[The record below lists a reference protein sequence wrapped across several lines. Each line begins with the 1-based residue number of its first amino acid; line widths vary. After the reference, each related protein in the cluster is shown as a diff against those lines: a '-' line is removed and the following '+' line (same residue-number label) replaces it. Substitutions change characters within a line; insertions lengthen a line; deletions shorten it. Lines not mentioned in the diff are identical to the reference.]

1 MAQPATEPAKGSSS
15 TPSPEHTE
23 DAVTSVHPVDEKL
36 HPSRL
41 VPAALQHIAAMY
53 AGVVTPPLIIGQ
65 AVGLDIEGRTRLIA
79 ASLLIAGIAT
89 LIQTIGVK
97 GFVGNRLPFVNAAS
111 SAGIAPILAIA
122 ETNSEGGQLPAI
134 YGAVMVA
141 GVFCLAVG
149 PFFGRLLRF
158 FPPLVTGVVITLI
171 GVTLMPVPVGWAQ
184 GGDKAAADFGAM
196 RNLALAAFTLG
207 VILVIQRFGK
217 GFVKQVALLFG
228 LLIGTLVAI
237 PFGMADFSGLRS
249 APVAALPTPFAFGAP
264 EFQPA
269 AILSLCIVML
279 VLMTESSAGMLAL
292 GEICDRRA
300 DSKVITRGLRTDGLA
315 TLVGPVFGGFPTS
328 AFAQNV
334 GVVSLT
340 RVRSRYV
347 VAVAGATLLVLG
359 AFPVLG
365 AVVSLVPMPVLGGA
379 GIVLFGSIA
388 VSGIRTLS
396 EAGLDDSSNII
407 LVAVALGAGIIPLAA
422 PTFYAEFPAWA
433 QTVLGSGISA
443 GALVAV
449 TLNLF
454 FHHLGTRSRPRPRHS
469 NPPRV
474 LPCPPRGDSTPRP
487 RAAPKEKE
495 AAWQHQ
501 RQPIASPSPR
511 HPIASSSRT
520 APSRPSTRTTPST
533 PRATSSS
540 PATGS
545 RRSARGGHRRT
556 WRT

>member
-1 MAQPATEPAKGSSS
+1 MAQPAKGPAEAPCS
-15 TPSPEHTE
+15 TPPVHDL
-23 DAVTSVHPVDEKL
+23 DAATSVHPVDEKL

-65 AVGLDIEGRTRLIA
+65 ACGLDLAARTRLIA
-79 ASLLIAGIAT
+79 ASLLIAGVAT
-89 LIQTIGVK
+89 LLQTLGVK

-122 ETNSEGGQLPAI
+122 ETNDQGRQLPAI

-184 GGDKAAADFGAM
+184 GGDAAAADFGAM
-196 RNLALAAFTLG
+196 NHLALAGFTLA
-207 VILVIQRFGK
+207 VILLIQRFGK
-217 GFVKQVALLFG
+217 GFLKQVALLCG
-228 LLIGTLVAI
+228 LFVGTLAAI
-237 PFGMADFSGLRS
+237 PFGMADFTGIRS
-249 APVAALPTPFAFGAP
+249 APVAALPAPFAFGTP

-292 GEICDRRA
+292 GEICDRRTDA
-300 DSKVITRGLRTDGLA
+300 RTITRGLRTDGIA
-315 TLVGPVFGGFPTS
+315 TLLGPVFGGFPTS

-347 VAVAGATLLVLG
+347 VAVAGATLIVLG

-422 PTFYAEFPAWA
+422 PTFYAGFPAWA

-449 TLNLF
+449 SLNLF
-454 FHHLGTRSRPRPRHS
+454 FHHLGTRS
-469 NPPRV
+469 
-474 LPCPPRGDSTPRP
+474 
-487 RAAPKEKE
+487 A
-495 AAWQHQ
+495 Q
-501 RQPIASPSPR
+501 
-511 HPIASSSRT
+511 T
-520 APSRPSTRTTPST
+520 APALKSF
-533 PRATSSS
+533 
-540 PATGS
+540 
-545 RRSARGGHRRT
+545 
-556 WRT
+556 

>member
-1 MAQPATEPAKGSSS
+1 MAQPATGPAEGPG
-15 TPSPEHTE
+15 TAPSKSLAGT
-23 DAVTSVHPVDEKL
+23 AVHPVDEKL
-36 HPSRL
+36 PAARL
-41 VPAALQHIAAMY
+41 LPAALQHIAAMY

-65 AVGLDIEGRTRLIA
+65 AVGLDAAGMTRLIA
-79 ASLLIAGIAT
+79 ASLLIAGLAT
-89 LIQTIGVK
+89 LLQTLGV
-97 GFVGNRLPFVNAAS
+97 GAFAGNRLPFVNAAS
-111 SAGIAPILAIA
+111 SAGIAPMLAIA
-122 ETNSEGGQLPAI
+122 ETSAPGHQLPAI
-134 YGAVMVA
+134 YGAVLVA
-141 GVFCLAVG
+141 GAFCLAVG

-171 GVTLMPVPVGWAQ
+171 GVTLMPVPVAWAQ
-184 GGDKAAADFGAM
+184 GGDATAEDFGAM
-196 RNLALAAFTLG
+196 KYLALAAFTLV
-207 VILVIQRFGK
+207 VILLVQRFGR
-217 GFVKQVALLFG
+217 GFLKQVALLAGMFV
-228 LLIGTLVAI
+228 GTLAAI
-237 PFGMADFSGLRS
+237 PFGLADFSALRS
-249 APVAALPTPFAFGAP
+249 APLAALPTPFAFGAP

-292 GEICDRRA
+292 GEICDRR
-300 DSKVITRGLRTDGLA
+300 TDGIA
-315 TLVGPVFGGFPTS
+315 TLLGPVFGSFPTS

-347 VAVAGATLLVLG
+347 VAAAGGVLLILG

-422 PTFYAEFPAWA
+422 PAFYAGFPAWA

-449 TLNLF
+449 VLNLF
-454 FHHLGTRSRPRPRHS
+454 FHHLGTHSR
-469 NPPRV
+469 NAV
-474 LPCPPRGDSTPRP
+474 AL
-487 RAAPKEKE
+487 K
-495 AAWQHQ
+495 
-501 RQPIASPSPR
+501 
-511 HPIASSSRT
+511 SS
-520 APSRPSTRTTPST
+520 
-533 PRATSSS
+533 
-540 PATGS
+540 
-545 RRSARGGHRRT
+545 
-556 WRT
+556 

>member
-1 MAQPATEPAKGSSS
+1 MAQPATGPAEGPC
-15 TPSPEHTE
+15 TTSPTTAA
-23 DAVTSVHPVDEKL
+23 DTAVHPVDEKL
-36 HPSRL
+36 PPARL

-65 AVGLDIEGRTRLIA
+65 AVGLDTAGMTRLIA
-79 ASLLIAGIAT
+79 ASLLIAGLAT
-89 LIQTIGVK
+89 ILQTVGL
-97 GFVGNRLPFVNAAS
+97 GRFAGNRLPFVNAAS
-111 SAGIAPILAIA
+111 SAGIAPMLAIA
-122 ETNSEGGQLPAI
+122 ETSAPGHQLPAI
-134 YGAVMVA
+134 YGAVLVA

-171 GVTLMPVPVGWAQ
+171 GVTLMPVPVAWAQ
-184 GGDKAAADFGAM
+184 GGDATAADFGAM
-196 RNLALAAFTLG
+196 KYLALAAFTLV
-207 VILVIQRFGK
+207 VILLIQRFGR
-217 GFVKQVALLFG
+217 GFLKQVALLMGMFV
-228 LLIGTLVAI
+228 GTLAAI
-237 PFGMADFSGLRS
+237 PFGLADFSALKS
-249 APVAALPTPFAFGAP
+249 APLAALPTPFAFGAP

-292 GEICDRRA
+292 GEICDRRT
-300 DSKVITRGLRTDGLA
+300 DGRTITRGLRTDGIA
-315 TLVGPVFGGFPTS
+315 TLLGPVFGGFPTS

-347 VAVAGATLLVLG
+347 VAAAGGALLVLG

-422 PTFYAEFPAWA
+422 PTFYAGFPAWA

-449 TLNLF
+449 VLNLF
-454 FHHLGTRSRPRPRHS
+454 FHHLGTH
-469 NPPRV
+469 
-474 LPCPPRGDSTPRP
+474 
-487 RAAPKEKE
+487 
-495 AAWQHQ
+495 
-501 RQPIASPSPR
+501 
-511 HPIASSSRT
+511 SRT
-520 APSRPSTRTTPST
+520 AV
-533 PRATSSS
+533 ALKSS
-540 PATGS
+540 
-545 RRSARGGHRRT
+545 
-556 WRT
+556 

>member
-1 MAQPATEPAKGSSS
+1 MAQPAKGPATAPCP
-15 TPSPEHTE
+15 TPPEHTE

-36 HPSRL
+36 HLSRL

-65 AVGLDIEGRTRLIA
+65 ACGLDVAARTRLIA
-79 ASLLIAGIAT
+79 ASLLVAGVAT
-89 LIQTIGVK
+89 VLQTLGVK
-97 GFVGNRLPFVNAAS
+97 GLVGNRLPFVNAAS

-122 ETNSEGGQLPAI
+122 ETSAKGHQLPAI

-141 GVFCLAVG
+141 GAFCLALG

-184 GGDKAAADFGAM
+184 GGDRTAADFGAM
-196 RNLALAAFTLG
+196 RHLALAGFTLA
-207 VILVIQRFGK
+207 VILLVQRFGK

-228 LLIGTLVAI
+228 LLVGTLAAI
-237 PFGMADFSGLRS
+237 PLGMADFSGLKS

-300 DSKVITRGLRTDGLA
+300 DARTITRGLRTDGIA
-315 TLVGPVFGGFPTS
+315 TLLGPVFGGFPTS

-347 VAVAGATLLVLG
+347 VAVAGAALLVLG

-388 VSGIRTLS
+388 VSGIRTLA

-422 PTFYAEFPAWA
+422 PTFYAGFPAWA

-449 TLNLF
+449 LLNLF
-454 FHHLGTRSRPRPRHS
+454 FHHLGTRNGQP
-469 NPPRV
+469 
-474 LPCPPRGDSTPRP
+474 
-487 RAAPKEKE
+487 APALK
-495 AAWQHQ
+495 
-501 RQPIASPSPR
+501 
-511 HPIASSSRT
+511 SS
-520 APSRPSTRTTPST
+520 
-533 PRATSSS
+533 
-540 PATGS
+540 
-545 RRSARGGHRRT
+545 
-556 WRT
+556 

>member
-1 MAQPATEPAKGSSS
+1 MAQPAKGPATAPCS
-15 TPSPEHTE
+15 TPPVHTE

-36 HPSRL
+36 PFSRL

-65 AVGLDIEGRTRLIA
+65 ACGLDIAARTRLIA
-79 ASLLIAGIAT
+79 ASLLIAGLAT
-89 LIQTIGVK
+89 ILQTIGVK
-97 GFVGNRLPFVNAAS
+97 NLVGNRLPFVNAAS

-122 ETNSEGGQLPAI
+122 ETNRAGHQLPAI

-141 GVFCLAVG
+141 GAFCLLLG

-171 GVTLMPVPVGWAQ
+171 GVTLMPVPVTWAQ
-184 GGDKAAADFGAM
+184 GGDKSAADFGAM
-196 RNLALAAFTLG
+196 RHLALAGFTLA
-207 VILVIQRFGK
+207 VILLIQRFGK

-228 LLIGTLVAI
+228 LLIGTLAAI
-237 PFGMADFSGLRS
+237 PFGMADFSGLAS

-279 VLMTESSAGMLAL
+279 VLMTESAAGMLAL
-292 GEICDRRA
+292 GQICDRGA
-300 DSKVITRGLRTDGLA
+300 DGRTITRGLRTDGLA
-315 TLVGPVFGGFPTS
+315 TLLGPVFGGFPTS

-347 VAVAGATLLVLG
+347 VAVAGGSLLVLG

-422 PTFYAEFPAWA
+422 PTFYAGFPAWA

-449 TLNLF
+449 LLNLF
-454 FHHLGTRSRPRPRHS
+454 FHHLGTRS
-469 NPPRV
+469 
-474 LPCPPRGDSTPRP
+474 GQ
-487 RAAPKEKE
+487 AAPALK
-495 AAWQHQ
+495 
-501 RQPIASPSPR
+501 
-511 HPIASSSRT
+511 SS
-520 APSRPSTRTTPST
+520 
-533 PRATSSS
+533 
-540 PATGS
+540 
-545 RRSARGGHRRT
+545 
-556 WRT
+556 

>member
-1 MAQPATEPAKGSSS
+1 MAQPATGPAEGPCK
-15 TPSPEHTE
+15 TSPTTAA
-23 DAVTSVHPVDEKL
+23 DTAVHPVDEKL
-36 HPSRL
+36 PPARL

-65 AVGLDIEGRTRLIA
+65 AVGLDTAGMTRLIA
-79 ASLLIAGIAT
+79 ASLLIAGLAT
-89 LIQTIGVK
+89 ILQTIGL
-97 GFVGNRLPFVNAAS
+97 GPFAGNRLPFVNAAS
-111 SAGIAPILAIA
+111 SAGIAPMLAIA
-122 ETNSEGGQLPAI
+122 ETSAPGRQLPAI
-134 YGAVMVA
+134 YGAVLVA

-171 GVTLMPVPVGWAQ
+171 GVTLMPVPVAWAQ
-184 GGDKAAADFGAM
+184 GGDATAADFGAM
-196 RNLALAAFTLG
+196 KYLALAAFTLV
-207 VILVIQRFGK
+207 VILLVQRFGR
-217 GFVKQVALLFG
+217 GFLKQVALLVGMFV
-228 LLIGTLVAI
+228 GTLAAI
-237 PFGMADFSGLRS
+237 PFGLADFSALKS
-249 APVAALPTPFAFGAP
+249 APLAALPTPFAFGAP

-292 GEICDRRA
+292 GEICDRRT
-300 DSKVITRGLRTDGLA
+300 DGRTITRGLRTDGIA
-315 TLVGPVFGGFPTS
+315 TLLGPVFGGFPTS

-347 VAVAGATLLVLG
+347 VAAAGGALLVLG

-422 PTFYAEFPAWA
+422 PTFYAGFPAWA

-449 TLNLF
+449 VLNLF
-454 FHHLGTRSRPRPRHS
+454 FHHLGTH
-469 NPPRV
+469 
-474 LPCPPRGDSTPRP
+474 
-487 RAAPKEKE
+487 
-495 AAWQHQ
+495 
-501 RQPIASPSPR
+501 
-511 HPIASSSRT
+511 SRT
-520 APSRPSTRTTPST
+520 AV
-533 PRATSSS
+533 ALKSS
-540 PATGS
+540 
-545 RRSARGGHRRT
+545 
-556 WRT
+556 

>member
-1 MAQPATEPAKGSSS
+1 MAQPATGPAEGPC
-15 TPSPEHTE
+15 TTSPTTAA
-23 DAVTSVHPVDEKL
+23 DTAVHPVDEKL
-36 HPSRL
+36 PPARL

-65 AVGLDIEGRTRLIA
+65 AVGLDTAGMTRLIA
-79 ASLLIAGIAT
+79 ASLLIAGLAT
-89 LIQTIGVK
+89 ILQTVGL
-97 GFVGNRLPFVNAAS
+97 GRFAGNRLPFVNAAS
-111 SAGIAPILAIA
+111 SAGIAPMLAIA
-122 ETNSEGGQLPAI
+122 ETSAPGHQLPAI
-134 YGAVMVA
+134 YGAVLVA

-171 GVTLMPVPVGWAQ
+171 GVTLMPVPVAWAQ
-184 GGDKAAADFGAM
+184 GGDATAADFGAM
-196 RNLALAAFTLG
+196 KYLALAAFTLV
-207 VILVIQRFGK
+207 VILLIQRFGR
-217 GFVKQVALLFG
+217 GFLKQVALLMGMFV
-228 LLIGTLVAI
+228 GTLAAI
-237 PFGMADFSGLRS
+237 PFGLADFSALKS
-249 APVAALPTPFAFGAP
+249 APLAALPAPFAFGAP

-292 GEICDRRA
+292 GEICDRRT
-300 DSKVITRGLRTDGLA
+300 DGRTITRGLRTDGIA
-315 TLVGPVFGGFPTS
+315 TLLGPVFGGFPTS

-347 VAVAGATLLVLG
+347 VAAAGGALLILG

-422 PTFYAEFPAWA
+422 PTFYAGFPAWA

-449 TLNLF
+449 VLNLF
-454 FHHLGTRSRPRPRHS
+454 FHHLGTH
-469 NPPRV
+469 
-474 LPCPPRGDSTPRP
+474 
-487 RAAPKEKE
+487 
-495 AAWQHQ
+495 
-501 RQPIASPSPR
+501 
-511 HPIASSSRT
+511 SRT
-520 APSRPSTRTTPST
+520 AV
-533 PRATSSS
+533 ALKSS
-540 PATGS
+540 
-545 RRSARGGHRRT
+545 
-556 WRT
+556 

>member
-1 MAQPATEPAKGSSS
+1 MAQQEQAPHHPAP
-15 TPSPEHTE
+15 P
-23 DAVTSVHPVDEKL
+23 VHPVDEK
-36 HPSRL
+36 PAVKRL

-65 AVGLDIEGRTRLIA
+65 AVGLDIAGRTRLIA
-79 ASLLIAGIAT
+79 ASLLIAGLAT
-89 LIQTIGVK
+89 LLQTLGIRK
-97 GFVGNRLPFVNAAS
+97 FVGNRLPFVNAAS
-111 SAGIAPILAIA
+111 SAGITPMLAIA
-122 ETNSEGGQLPAI
+122 ETTAKGHQLPAI
-134 YGAVMVA
+134 YGAVMCA
-141 GVFCLAVG
+141 GVFCLAIG
-149 PFFGRLLRF
+149 PFFGKLLRF
-158 FPPLVTGVVITLI
+158 FPPLVTGIVITLI

-184 GGDKAAADFGAM
+184 GGDKQAADFGSM
-196 RNLALAAFTLG
+196 KNLALAGFTL
-207 VILVIQRFGK
+207 LVVLLIQRFTK
-217 GFVKQVALLFG
+217 GFVKQIA
-228 LLIGTLVAI
+228 LLIGLVVGTIAAI
-237 PFGMADFSGLRS
+237 PFGMASFEGLRS
-249 APVAALPTPFAFGAP
+249 APIAALPTPFSFGPP

-292 GEICDRRA
+292 GEICERKTTGA
-300 DSKVITRGLRTDGLA
+300 TITRGLRTDGIA
-315 TLVGPVFGGFPTS
+315 TLLGPVFGGLPTS

-347 VAVAGATLLVLG
+347 VALAGAVLLVLG

-407 LVAVALGAGIIPLAA
+407 LVAVSLGAGIIPLAA
-422 PTFYAEFPAWA
+422 PTFYSGFPAWA

-454 FHHLGTRSRPRPRHS
+454 FHHLGTRSS
-469 NPPRV
+469 
-474 LPCPPRGDSTPRP
+474 S
-487 RAAPKEKE
+487 RAAVLS
-495 AAWQHQ
+495 AV
-501 RQPIASPSPR
+501 SP
-511 HPIASSSRT
+511 
-520 APSRPSTRTTPST
+520 
-533 PRATSSS
+533 
-540 PATGS
+540 GS
-545 RRSARGGHRRT
+545 GT
-556 WRT
+556 QIP

>member
-1 MAQPATEPAKGSSS
+1 MATPAKGPAEGPCS
-15 TPSPEHTE
+15 TPLPDRTLP
-23 DAVTSVHPVDEKL
+23 VTTVHPVDEKL
-36 HPSRL
+36 HVSRL

-65 AVGLDIEGRTRLIA
+65 AVRLDTAGQTRLIA
-79 ASLLIAGIAT
+79 ASLLIAGVAT
-89 LIQTIGVK
+89 LLQTLGVK

-111 SAGIAPILAIA
+111 SAGIAPMLAIA
-122 ETNSEGGQLPAI
+122 ETNAQGDQLPAI

-141 GVFCLAVG
+141 GVFCLAIG

-184 GGDKAAADFGAM
+184 GGDKTAADYGDM
-196 RNLALAAFTLG
+196 RYLALAGFTLV
-207 VILVIQRFGK
+207 VILLIQRFGR

-228 LLIGTLVAI
+228 LLIGTLAAI
-237 PFGMADFSGLRS
+237 PFGMADFGAIRS
-249 APVAALPTPFAFGAP
+249 APVAALPTPFAFGTP

-269 AILSLCIVML
+269 AIVSLCLVML
-279 VLMTESSAGMLAL
+279 VLMTESSAGMLAI
-292 GEICDRRA
+292 GEICERDCDGRT
-300 DSKVITRGLRTDGLA
+300 ITRGLRTDGIA
-315 TLVGPVFGGFPTS
+315 TFLGPIFGGFPTS

-340 RVRSRYV
+340 KVRSRYV
-347 VAVAGATLLVLG
+347 VAVAGGALLILG

-365 AVVSLVPMPVLGGA
+365 AVVSMVPMPVLGGA

-407 LVAVALGAGIIPLAA
+407 LVAVSLGAGIIPLAA
-422 PTFYAEFPAWA
+422 PTFYADFPAWA

-449 TLNLF
+449 SLNLF
-454 FHHLGTRSRPRPRHS
+454 FHHLGTRSS
-469 NPPRV
+469 A
-474 LPCPPRGDSTPRP
+474 G
-487 RAAPKEKE
+487 AA
-495 AAWQHQ
+495 AALK
-501 RQPIASPSPR
+501 
-511 HPIASSSRT
+511 SS
-520 APSRPSTRTTPST
+520 
-533 PRATSSS
+533 
-540 PATGS
+540 
-545 RRSARGGHRRT
+545 
-556 WRT
+556 

>member
-1 MAQPATEPAKGSSS
+1 MAQPATGPAEGPC
-15 TPSPEHTE
+15 TTSP
-23 DAVTSVHPVDEKL
+23 TSVADTAVHPVDEKL
-36 HPSRL
+36 PPARL

-65 AVGLDIEGRTRLIA
+65 AVGLDTAGMTRLIA
-79 ASLLIAGIAT
+79 ASLLIAGLAT
-89 LIQTIGVK
+89 VLQTVGL
-97 GFVGNRLPFVNAAS
+97 GRFAGNRLPFVNAAS
-111 SAGIAPILAIA
+111 SAGIAPMLAIA
-122 ETNSEGGQLPAI
+122 ETSAPGRQLPAI
-134 YGAVMVA
+134 YGAVIVA

-171 GVTLMPVPVGWAQ
+171 GVTLMPVPVAWAQ
-184 GGDKAAADFGAM
+184 GGDATAADFGAM
-196 RNLALAAFTLG
+196 KYLALAAFTLV
-207 VILVIQRFGK
+207 VILLIQRFGR
-217 GFVKQVALLFG
+217 GFLKQVALLMGMFV
-228 LLIGTLVAI
+228 GTLAAI
-237 PFGMADFSGLRS
+237 PFGLADFSALKS
-249 APVAALPTPFAFGAP
+249 APLAALPTPFAFGAP

-292 GEICDRRA
+292 GEICDRRT
-300 DSKVITRGLRTDGLA
+300 DGRTITRGLRTDGIA
-315 TLVGPVFGGFPTS
+315 TLLGPVFGGFPTS

-347 VAVAGATLLVLG
+347 VAAAGGALLILG

-422 PTFYAEFPAWA
+422 PTFYAGFPAWA

-449 TLNLF
+449 VLNLF
-454 FHHLGTRSRPRPRHS
+454 FHHLGTH
-469 NPPRV
+469 
-474 LPCPPRGDSTPRP
+474 
-487 RAAPKEKE
+487 
-495 AAWQHQ
+495 
-501 RQPIASPSPR
+501 
-511 HPIASSSRT
+511 SRT
-520 APSRPSTRTTPST
+520 AV
-533 PRATSSS
+533 ALKSS
-540 PATGS
+540 
-545 RRSARGGHRRT
+545 
-556 WRT
+556 

>member
-79 ASLLIAGIAT
+79 ASLLIAGVAT

-184 GGDKAAADFGAM
+184 GGDKAAADFGSM

-207 VILVIQRFGK
+207 VILVMQRFGK
-217 GFVKQVALLFG
+217 GFLKQVALLFG
-228 LLIGTLVAI
+228 LFIGTLAAI
-237 PFGMADFSGLRS
+237 PFGMADFSGIES

-449 TLNLF
+449 SLNLF
-454 FHHLGTRSRPRPRHS
+454 FHHLGTRSR
-469 NPPRV
+469 
-474 LPCPPRGDSTPRP
+474 
-487 RAAPKEKE
+487 
-495 AAWQHQ
+495 Q
-501 RQPIASPSPR
+501 
-511 HPIASSSRT
+511 T
-520 APSRPSTRTTPST
+520 AP
-533 PRATSSS
+533 ALKSS
-540 PATGS
+540 
-545 RRSARGGHRRT
+545 
-556 WRT
+556 

>member
-1 MAQPATEPAKGSSS
+1 MAVPAKGPAEAEGPCSEIS
-15 TPSPEHTE
+15 TPPDSADT
-23 DAVTSVHPVDEKL
+23 VHPVDEKL
-36 HPSRL
+36 HVSRL

-65 AVGLDIEGRTRLIA
+65 AVGLDTAGRTRLIA

-89 LIQTIGVK
+89 LLQTLGVK

-111 SAGIAPILAIA
+111 SAGIAPMLAIA
-122 ETNSEGGQLPAI
+122 ETNAKGDQLPAI

-141 GVFCLAVG
+141 GVFCLAIG

-184 GGDKAAADFGAM
+184 GGDATAADYGDM
-196 RNLALAAFTLG
+196 RFLALAGFTLV
-207 VILVIQRFGK
+207 VILLIQRFGK

-228 LLIGTLVAI
+228 LLIGTLAAI
-237 PFGMADFSGLRS
+237 PFGMADFEALGS

-269 AILSLCIVML
+269 AIVSLCLVML
-279 VLMTESSAGMLAL
+279 VLMTESSAGMLAI
-292 GEICDRRA
+292 GEICERETSGRT
-300 DSKVITRGLRTDGLA
+300 ITRGLRTDGIA
-315 TLVGPVFGGFPTS
+315 TFVGPIFGGFPTS

-340 RVRSRYV
+340 KVRSRYV
-347 VAVAGATLLVLG
+347 VAVAGGALLILG
-359 AFPVLG
+359 IFPMLG

-407 LVAVALGAGIIPLAA
+407 LVAVSLGAGIIPLAA
-422 PTFYAEFPAWA
+422 PTFYADFPAWA

-449 TLNLF
+449 SLNLF
-454 FHHLGTRSRPRPRHS
+454 FHHLGTRGSAS
-469 NPPRV
+469 AAAA
-474 LPCPPRGDSTPRP
+474 LKST
-487 RAAPKEKE
+487 
-495 AAWQHQ
+495 
-501 RQPIASPSPR
+501 
-511 HPIASSSRT
+511 
-520 APSRPSTRTTPST
+520 
-533 PRATSSS
+533 
-540 PATGS
+540 
-545 RRSARGGHRRT
+545 
-556 WRT
+556 

>member
-1 MAQPATEPAKGSSS
+1 MATPAKGPAEGPCS
-15 TPSPEHTE
+15 TPPTGPE
-23 DAVTSVHPVDEKL
+23 VHPVDEKL

-65 AVGLDIEGRTRLIA
+65 AVHLDTAGQTRLIA
-79 ASLLIAGIAT
+79 ASLLIAGVAT
-89 LIQTIGVK
+89 LLQTLGVK
-97 GFVGNRLPFVNAAS
+97 GLVGNRLPFVNAAS
-111 SAGIAPILAIA
+111 SAGIAPMLAIA
-122 ETNSEGGQLPAI
+122 ETNARGDQLPAI

-141 GVFCLAVG
+141 GVFCLAIG

-171 GVTLMPVPVGWAQ
+171 GVTLMPVPVAWAQ
-184 GGDKAAADFGAM
+184 GGDRTAADFGDM
-196 RNLALAAFTLG
+196 KYLGLAAFTLV
-207 VILVIQRFGK
+207 VILMIQRFGR
-217 GFVKQVALLFG
+217 GFVKQVALLLG
-228 LLIGTLVAI
+228 LLIGTLAAV
-237 PFGMADFSGLRS
+237 PFGMADFGALRS

-269 AILSLCIVML
+269 AIISLCLVML
-279 VLMTESSAGMLAL
+279 VLMTESSAGMLAI
-292 GEICDRRA
+292 GEICDRETSGRT
-300 DSKVITRGLRTDGLA
+300 ITRGLRTDGLA
-315 TLVGPVFGGFPTS
+315 TLLGPVFGGFPTS

-340 RVRSRYV
+340 KVRSRYV
-347 VAVAGATLLVLG
+347 VAAAGGALLVLG

-365 AVVSLVPMPVLGGA
+365 AVVSTVPMPVLGGA

-407 LVAVALGAGIIPLAA
+407 LVAVSLGAGIIPLAA

-449 TLNLF
+449 SLNLF
-454 FHHLGTRSRPRPRHS
+454 FHHLGTR
-469 NPPRV
+469 
-474 LPCPPRGDSTPRP
+474 G
-487 RAAPKEKE
+487 
-495 AAWQHQ
+495 
-501 RQPIASPSPR
+501 
-511 HPIASSSRT
+511 
-520 APSRPSTRTTPST
+520 
-533 PRATSSS
+533 RATAAAALKSS
-540 PATGS
+540 
-545 RRSARGGHRRT
+545 
-556 WRT
+556 

>member
-1 MAQPATEPAKGSSS
+1 MAQPATGPAEAPKTLSG
-15 TPSPEHTE
+15 T
-23 DAVTSVHPVDEKL
+23 AVHPCDEKL
-36 HPSRL
+36 PPARL

-65 AVGLDIEGRTRLIA
+65 AVGLDTAGMTRLIA
-79 ASLLIAGIAT
+79 ASLLIAGLAT
-89 LIQTIGVK
+89 IVQTIGI
-97 GFVGNRLPFVNAAS
+97 GTFAGNRLPFVNAAS
-111 SAGIAPILAIA
+111 SAGIAPMLAIA
-122 ETNSEGGQLPAI
+122 ETSAPGHQLPAI
-134 YGAVMVA
+134 YGAVLVA
-141 GVFCLAVG
+141 GVFCLTVG

-171 GVTLMPVPVGWAQ
+171 GVTLMPVPVAWAQ
-184 GGDKAAADFGAM
+184 GGDATAADFGAM
-196 RNLALAAFTLG
+196 KYLALAAFTLV
-207 VILVIQRFGK
+207 VILLIQRFGR
-217 GFVKQVALLFG
+217 GFLKQVALLVGMFV
-228 LLIGTLVAI
+228 GTLAAI
-237 PFGMADFSGLRS
+237 PFGLADFSALKS
-249 APVAALPTPFAFGAP
+249 APLAALPTPFAFGAP
-264 EFQPA
+264 EFHPA

-292 GEICDRRA
+292 GEICDRRT
-300 DSKVITRGLRTDGLA
+300 DGRTITRGLRTDGIA

-347 VAVAGATLLVLG
+347 VAAAGGALLVLG

-422 PTFYAEFPAWA
+422 PTFYAGFPAWA

-449 TLNLF
+449 VLNLF
-454 FHHLGTRSRPRPRHS
+454 FHHLGTHGRPA
-469 NPPRV
+469 V
-474 LPCPPRGDSTPRP
+474 AL
-487 RAAPKEKE
+487 K
-495 AAWQHQ
+495 
-501 RQPIASPSPR
+501 
-511 HPIASSSRT
+511 SS
-520 APSRPSTRTTPST
+520 
-533 PRATSSS
+533 
-540 PATGS
+540 
-545 RRSARGGHRRT
+545 
-556 WRT
+556 

>member
-1 MAQPATEPAKGSSS
+1 MAQPAKGPATAPCS
-15 TPSPEHTE
+15 TPPEHTE

-36 HPSRL
+36 RLSRL

-53 AGVVTPPLIIGQ
+53 AGVVTPPLVIGQ
-65 AVGLDIEGRTRLIA
+65 ACGLDIAARTRLIA
-79 ASLLIAGIAT
+79 ASLLIAGVAT
-89 LIQTIGVK
+89 VLQTIGAK
-97 GFVGNRLPFVNAAS
+97 GLVGNRLPFVNAAS

-122 ETNSEGGQLPAI
+122 ETNGKGHQLPAV

-141 GVFCLAVG
+141 GAFCLALG

-184 GGDKAAADFGAM
+184 GGDKTDADFGAM
-196 RNLALAAFTLG
+196 RHLALAGFTLA
-207 VILVIQRFGK
+207 VILLIQRFGK
-217 GFVKQVALLFG
+217 GFVRQTALLSG
-228 LLIGTLVAI
+228 LLAGTLAAI
-237 PFGMADFSGLRS
+237 PFGMADFSGLTS
-249 APVAALPTPFAFGAP
+249 APVAALPAPFAFGAP

-300 DSKVITRGLRTDGLA
+300 DARTITRGLRTDGIA
-315 TLVGPVFGGFPTS
+315 TLLGPVFGGFPTS

-347 VAVAGATLLVLG
+347 VAVAGAALLVLG

-396 EAGLDDSSNII
+396 EADLDDSSHII

-422 PTFYAEFPAWA
+422 PTFYAGFPAWA

-449 TLNLF
+449 LLNLF
-454 FHHLGTRSRPRPRHS
+454 FHHLGTRSGQP
-469 NPPRV
+469 
-474 LPCPPRGDSTPRP
+474 
-487 RAAPKEKE
+487 APALK
-495 AAWQHQ
+495 
-501 RQPIASPSPR
+501 
-511 HPIASSSRT
+511 SS
-520 APSRPSTRTTPST
+520 
-533 PRATSSS
+533 
-540 PATGS
+540 
-545 RRSARGGHRRT
+545 
-556 WRT
+556 

>member
-1 MAQPATEPAKGSSS
+1 MAQPATEPAQAAQGPG
-15 TPSPEHTE
+15 TAPP
-23 DAVTSVHPVDEKL
+23 VHPVDEKL
-36 HPSRL
+36 PLARL

-65 AVGLDIEGRTRLIA
+65 AVGLDAAGMTRLIA
-79 ASLLIAGIAT
+79 ASLLIAGLAT
-89 LIQTIGVK
+89 LLQTLGVTN
-97 GFVGNRLPFVNAAS
+97 FAGNRLPFVNAAS
-111 SAGIAPILAIA
+111 SAGIAPMLAIA
-122 ETNSEGGQLPAI
+122 ETSAPGRQLPAI

-171 GVTLMPVPVGWAQ
+171 GVTLMPVPVTWAQ
-184 GGDKAAADFGAM
+184 GGDAGAADFGAM
-196 RNLALAAFTLG
+196 KHLALAGSTLA
-207 VILVIQRFGK
+207 VILIFQRFGR
-217 GFVKQVALLFG
+217 GFLKQVALLLG
-228 LLIGTLVAI
+228 LFIGTLAAI
-237 PFGMADFSGLRS
+237 PFGMADLSVLRE
-249 APVAALPTPFAFGAP
+249 APVAALPSPFAFGAP

-292 GEICDRRA
+292 GEICDRRS
-300 DSKVITRGLRTDGLA
+300 DGRTITRGLRTDGIA
-315 TLVGPVFGGFPTS
+315 TLLGPVFGGFPTS

-334 GVVSLT
+334 GVVTLT

-347 VAVAGATLLVLG
+347 VAVAGGTLLILG

-379 GIVLFGSIA
+379 GVVLFGSIA

-407 LVAVALGAGIIPLAA
+407 LVAVALGAGIIPLTA
-422 PTFYAEFPAWA
+422 PTFYANFPAWA

-449 TLNLF
+449 LLNLF
-454 FHHLGTRSRPRPRHS
+454 FHHLGTRSRPA
-469 NPPRV
+469 V
-474 LPCPPRGDSTPRP
+474 AL
-487 RAAPKEKE
+487 K
-495 AAWQHQ
+495 
-501 RQPIASPSPR
+501 
-511 HPIASSSRT
+511 SS
-520 APSRPSTRTTPST
+520 
-533 PRATSSS
+533 
-540 PATGS
+540 
-545 RRSARGGHRRT
+545 
-556 WRT
+556 

>member
-1 MAQPATEPAKGSSS
+1 MAQPASGPVSAEGPCS
-15 TPSPEHTE
+15 TPPDDVTT
-23 DAVTSVHPVDEKL
+23 AVPPAAVHPVDEKL
-36 HPSRL
+36 SASRL

-65 AVGLDIEGRTRLIA
+65 AVVLDAAGMTRLIA
-79 ASLLIAGIAT
+79 ASLLIAGCAT
-89 LIQTIGVK
+89 ILQTV
-97 GFVGNRLPFVNAAS
+97 GFGRFAGNRLPFVNAAS
-111 SAGIAPILAIA
+111 SAGIAPMLAIA
-122 ETNSEGGQLPAI
+122 ETSAPGHQLPAI

-184 GGDKAAADFGAM
+184 GGNAEAADFGAP
-196 RNLALAAFTLG
+196 RYLALAAFTLV
-207 VILVIQRFGK
+207 VILLFQRFGK
-217 GFVKQVALLFG
+217 GFVKQIALLLG
-228 LLIGTLVAI
+228 LFIGTLAAI
-237 PFGMADFSGLRS
+237 PFGLADFTALRE
-249 APVAALPTPFAFGAP
+249 APVAALPAPFAFGAP

-292 GEICDRRA
+292 GEICERRS
-300 DSKVITRGLRTDGLA
+300 DGGTITRGLRTDGIA
-315 TLVGPVFGGFPTS
+315 TLLGPVFGGFPTS

-347 VAVAGATLLVLG
+347 VAAAGGALLVLG

-365 AVVSLVPMPVLGGA
+365 AVVSMVPMPVLGGA

-422 PTFYAEFPAWA
+422 PTFYADFPAWA

-454 FHHLGTRSRPRPRHS
+454 FHHLGTRSRH
-469 NPPRV
+469 
-474 LPCPPRGDSTPRP
+474 
-487 RAAPKEKE
+487 
-495 AAWQHQ
+495 
-501 RQPIASPSPR
+501 
-511 HPIASSSRT
+511 T
-520 APSRPSTRTTPST
+520 AP
-533 PRATSSS
+533 ALKSS
-540 PATGS
+540 
-545 RRSARGGHRRT
+545 
-556 WRT
+556 

>member
-1 MAQPATEPAKGSSS
+1 MAQPAKDPAEGPCS
-15 TPSPEHTE
+15 TPSDIADSEST
-23 DAVTSVHPVDEKL
+23 AACHPVDEKL

-65 AVGLDIEGRTRLIA
+65 ACGLDTVAQTRLIA
-79 ASLLIAGIAT
+79 AGLLIAGLAT
-89 LIQTIGVK
+89 ILQTLGVK

-122 ETNSEGGQLPAI
+122 ETNAKGDQLPAI

-149 PFFGRLLRF
+149 PFFGKLLRF

-171 GVTLMPVPVGWAQ
+171 GVTLMPVPVKWAQ
-184 GGDKAAADFGAM
+184 GGDDTDPNFGDM
-196 RNLALAAFTLG
+196 RFLALAAFTLV
-207 VILVIQRFGK
+207 VILLFQRFGR
-217 GFVKQVALLFG
+217 GFLKQVALLAGMF
-228 LLIGTLVAI
+228 IGTLAAI
-237 PFGMADFSGLRS
+237 PFGMADFTSVQT
-249 APVAALPTPFAFGAP
+249 APLAALPTPFASGAP
-264 EFQPA
+264 VFQPA

-279 VLMTESSAGMLAL
+279 VLMTESAAGMLAL
-292 GEICDRRA
+292 GEICERKTDG
-300 DSKVITRGLRTDGLA
+300 KTITRGLRTDGIA

-347 VAVAGATLLVLG
+347 VAVAGGALIVLG

-365 AVVSLVPMPVLGGA
+365 AVVNVVPMPVLGGA

-422 PTFYAEFPAWA
+422 PTFYADFPAWA

-454 FHHLGTRSRPRPRHS
+454 FHHLGTR
-469 NPPRV
+469 
-474 LPCPPRGDSTPRP
+474 GST
-487 RAAPKEKE
+487 AAALK
-495 AAWQHQ
+495 
-501 RQPIASPSPR
+501 
-511 HPIASSSRT
+511 SS
-520 APSRPSTRTTPST
+520 
-533 PRATSSS
+533 
-540 PATGS
+540 
-545 RRSARGGHRRT
+545 
-556 WRT
+556 

>member
-1 MAQPATEPAKGSSS
+1 MAQPAKGPATAPCS
-15 TPSPEHTE
+15 TPPEHTE

-36 HPSRL
+36 HLPRL

-65 AVGLDIEGRTRLIA
+65 ACGLDIAARTRLIA
-79 ASLLIAGIAT
+79 ASLLIAGVAT
-89 LIQTIGVK
+89 VLQTLGVK
-97 GFVGNRLPFVNAAS
+97 GLVGNRLPFVNAAS

-122 ETNSEGGQLPAI
+122 ETNGKGHQLPAI

-141 GVFCLAVG
+141 GAICLALG

-184 GGDKAAADFGAM
+184 GGDKTAADFGAM
-196 RNLALAAFTLG
+196 RNLALAGFTLV
-207 VILVIQRFGK
+207 VILLIQRFGR
-217 GFVKQVALLFG
+217 GFVRQIALLFG
-228 LLIGTLVAI
+228 LFIGTLTAI
-237 PFGMADFSGLRS
+237 PFGMADFSGLKS
-249 APVAALPTPFAFGAP
+249 APLAALPTPFAFGAP

-300 DSKVITRGLRTDGLA
+300 DARTITRGLRTDGIA
-315 TLVGPVFGGFPTS
+315 TLLGPVFGGFPTS

-347 VAVAGATLLVLG
+347 VAVAGAALLVLG

-422 PTFYAEFPAWA
+422 PTFYAGFPAWA

-449 TLNLF
+449 LLNLF
-454 FHHLGTRSRPRPRHS
+454 FHHLGTRSGQP
-469 NPPRV
+469 
-474 LPCPPRGDSTPRP
+474 
-487 RAAPKEKE
+487 APALK
-495 AAWQHQ
+495 
-501 RQPIASPSPR
+501 
-511 HPIASSSRT
+511 SS
-520 APSRPSTRTTPST
+520 
-533 PRATSSS
+533 
-540 PATGS
+540 
-545 RRSARGGHRRT
+545 
-556 WRT
+556 

>member
-1 MAQPATEPAKGSSS
+1 MAQPATGPAEAPKTLSG
-15 TPSPEHTE
+15 T
-23 DAVTSVHPVDEKL
+23 AVHPCDEKL
-36 HPSRL
+36 PPARL

-65 AVGLDIEGRTRLIA
+65 AVGLDTAGMTRLIA
-79 ASLLIAGIAT
+79 ASLLIAGLAT
-89 LIQTIGVK
+89 IVQTIGL
-97 GFVGNRLPFVNAAS
+97 GTFAGNRLPFVNAAS
-111 SAGIAPILAIA
+111 SAGIAPMLAIA
-122 ETNSEGGQLPAI
+122 ETSAPGHQLPAI
-134 YGAVMVA
+134 YGAVLVA
-141 GVFCLAVG
+141 GVFCLTVG

-171 GVTLMPVPVGWAQ
+171 GVTLMPVPVAWAQ
-184 GGDKAAADFGAM
+184 GGDATAADFGAM
-196 RNLALAAFTLG
+196 KYLALAAFTLV
-207 VILVIQRFGK
+207 VILLIQRFGR
-217 GFVKQVALLFG
+217 GFLKQVALLVGMFV
-228 LLIGTLVAI
+228 GTLAAI
-237 PFGMADFSGLRS
+237 PFGLADFSALKS
-249 APVAALPTPFAFGAP
+249 APLAALPTPFAFGAP
-264 EFQPA
+264 EFHPA

-292 GEICDRRA
+292 GEICDRRT
-300 DSKVITRGLRTDGLA
+300 DGRTITRGLRTDGIA

-347 VAVAGATLLVLG
+347 VAAAGGALLVLG

-422 PTFYAEFPAWA
+422 PTFYAGFPAWA

-449 TLNLF
+449 VLNLF
-454 FHHLGTRSRPRPRHS
+454 FHHLGTHGRPA
-469 NPPRV
+469 V
-474 LPCPPRGDSTPRP
+474 AL
-487 RAAPKEKE
+487 K
-495 AAWQHQ
+495 
-501 RQPIASPSPR
+501 
-511 HPIASSSRT
+511 SS
-520 APSRPSTRTTPST
+520 
-533 PRATSSS
+533 
-540 PATGS
+540 
-545 RRSARGGHRRT
+545 
-556 WRT
+556 

>member
-1 MAQPATEPAKGSSS
+1 MAQPATGPAEGPG
-15 TPSPEHTE
+15 TTSPTTAA
-23 DAVTSVHPVDEKL
+23 DTAVHPVDEKL
-36 HPSRL
+36 PPARL

-65 AVGLDIEGRTRLIA
+65 AVGLDTAGMTRLIA
-79 ASLLIAGIAT
+79 ASLLIAGLAT
-89 LIQTIGVK
+89 ILQTVGL
-97 GFVGNRLPFVNAAS
+97 GRFAGNRLPFVNAAS
-111 SAGIAPILAIA
+111 SAGIAPMLAIA
-122 ETNSEGGQLPAI
+122 ETSAPGHQLPAI
-134 YGAVMVA
+134 YGAVLVA

-171 GVTLMPVPVGWAQ
+171 GVTLMPVPVAWAQ
-184 GGDKAAADFGAM
+184 GGDATAADFGAM
-196 RNLALAAFTLG
+196 KYLALAAFTLV
-207 VILVIQRFGK
+207 VILLIQRFGR
-217 GFVKQVALLFG
+217 GFLKQVALLMGMFVGTLAAVPFG
-228 LLIGTLVAI
+228 L
-237 PFGMADFSGLRS
+237 ADFSALKS
-249 APVAALPTPFAFGAP
+249 APLAALPTPFAFGAP

-292 GEICDRRA
+292 GEICDRRT
-300 DSKVITRGLRTDGLA
+300 DGRTITRGLRTDGIA
-315 TLVGPVFGGFPTS
+315 TLLGPVFGGFPTS

-347 VAVAGATLLVLG
+347 VAAAGGALLILG

-422 PTFYAEFPAWA
+422 PTFYAGFPAWA

-449 TLNLF
+449 VLNLF
-454 FHHLGTRSRPRPRHS
+454 FHHLGTH
-469 NPPRV
+469 
-474 LPCPPRGDSTPRP
+474 
-487 RAAPKEKE
+487 
-495 AAWQHQ
+495 
-501 RQPIASPSPR
+501 
-511 HPIASSSRT
+511 SRT
-520 APSRPSTRTTPST
+520 AV
-533 PRATSSS
+533 ALKSS
-540 PATGS
+540 
-545 RRSARGGHRRT
+545 
-556 WRT
+556 